1 LGLLSVIDA
10 YLDRKLE
17 NILAEISL
25 SNNLKEALIKREGQ
39 LGDLLLFIEAFE
51 KLNLKEAENYIEKYS
66 INYGMVFDNYSTA
79 LEKTK
84 DIVEAFENN
93 KL

>member
-1 LGLLSVIDA
+1 M
-10 YLDRKLE
+10 RKLE

>member
-1 LGLLSVIDA
+1 MQKG
-10 YLDRKLE
+10 YLCAK
-17 NILAEISL
+17 
-25 SNNLKEALIKREGQ
+25 
-39 LGDLLLFIEAFE
+39 FE

-84 DIVEAFENN
+84 EIVEAFENN

>member
-1 LGLLSVIDA
+1 MLV
-10 YLDRKLE
+10 RKLE